1 MTSTTDKY
9 TKKYSRGVNV
19 NIPSQKKSSYGG
31 RHLGF
36 ILTLLEVFIGC
47 LIQNIFSANQ
57 IHKTT
62 SCGFMDFIG
71 SPREVTQV
79 KLNAA
84 RYAWLHKF
92 SNFVHF
98 TQSFTKCVDAYM
110 QKRMCVHILTKI

>member
-1 MTSTTDKY
+1 M
-9 TKKYSRGVNV
+9 
-19 NIPSQKKSSYGG
+19 NILSQKCHRYGG

-62 SCGFMDFIG
+62 TYGFMDFIG

-79 KLNAA
+79 KLSATEA
-84 RYAWLHKF
+84 IYSSSLASLVVAHSTAYYLH
-92 SNFVHF
+92 
-98 TQSFTKCVDAYM
+98 DIY
-110 QKRMCVHILTKI
+110 